1 LFGSNLGPFAPEN
14 HAKRRYHTQNKPKRN
29 NSLVHRLLV
38 RDQGVGGSNP
48 LSPTKIYRINNLS
61 PILTSKTDHID
72 IFYQPR
78 VDPDVPIEAFAGAV
92 KELITE
98 GKVKHFGLSE
108 AGAQTIRKAHA
119 VQPITAVQ
127 SECSLFWRVP
137 EKELLTTLNEL
148 GIGFVPFI
156 PLGAGLRVTNDV
168 WHSART
174 GGDPTETTAA

>member
-1 LFGSNLGPFAPEN
+1 MRGSARDLSARKHPSNRKFGEWL
-14 HAKRRYHTQNKPKRN
+14 
-29 NSLVHRLLV
+29 SLVEHLV

-72 IFYQPR
+72 IFYQHR

-108 AGAQTIRKAHA
+108 AGAQTIRKAHS

-148 GIGFVPFI
+148 GIGFVPFS